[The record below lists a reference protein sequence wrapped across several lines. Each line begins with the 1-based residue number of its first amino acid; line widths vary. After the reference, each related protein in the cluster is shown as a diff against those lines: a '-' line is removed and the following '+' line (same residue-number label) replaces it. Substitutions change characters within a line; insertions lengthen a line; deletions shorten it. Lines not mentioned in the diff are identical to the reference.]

1 MLRRTTILA
10 ITLALAAF
18 GPVAVFAAPPSPS
31 PAASSSAAAAH
42 HDAGRVS
49 GTITGVD
56 YQNAIISLSAAGRG
70 KIDIAVLP
78 STQIQGKDS
87 GYHAISD
94 LKPGTRVDVDMSESG
109 GHYTAQIIKIK

>member
-10 ITLALAAF
+10 LTLALAAF
-18 GPVAVFAAPPSPS
+18 GPVAVFAALPSPPPTAS
-31 PAASSSAAAAH
+31 PSAEAAH

-49 GTITGVD
+49 GTIIGVD
-56 YQNAIISLSAAGRG
+56 YQNAVITLGAAGRG

-94 LKPGTRVDVDMSESG
+94 LKRGTRVDVDMSESG